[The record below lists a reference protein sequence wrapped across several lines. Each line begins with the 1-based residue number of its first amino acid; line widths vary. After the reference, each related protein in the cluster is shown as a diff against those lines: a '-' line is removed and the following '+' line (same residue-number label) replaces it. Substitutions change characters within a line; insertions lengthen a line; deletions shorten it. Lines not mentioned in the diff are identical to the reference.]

1 MSGYPPPLT
10 GVILRFS
17 RLFEVMRERLLE
29 GAVRLR
35 RGPFGPPAAP
45 PAMVDWLWHY
55 LADTRRRLV
64 ALHARFA
71 AGTLSAAPRR
81 RAVARPAAGRETPTG
96 AVSEPRARIRIP
108 PVEVFSPYGLGCYA
122 TELRELVDDPETRAL
137 LAASPQAG
145 KLLRPLWRKLSSEPL
160 PEALRLPPTPRRARQ
175 PRVKQPVAARPK
187 AAPAAPEATGRAT
200 WIYPVSLW
208 PDPAP
213 MAASPAGPDRP
224 CPPGWRSFGRRRP
237 RLPWHGLSVAN
248 TDDIPCGWAIYGVT
262 VLVGPL
268 RSIMR

>member
-17 RLFEVMRERLLE
+17 RLLEVMRERLLE

-35 RGPFGPPAAP
+35 SGPLGPPAAP
-45 PAMVDWLWHY
+45 PAVVDWLWHY
-55 LADTRRRLV
+55 LAGTRRRLV

-71 AGTLSAAPRR
+71 NGTLSAAPRR
-81 RAVARPAAGRETPTG
+81 RAVAPPAAGREEPTG
-96 AVSEPRARIRIP
+96 AVSQPRAPRIRTL

-122 TELRELVDDPETRAL
+122 TELRELLDDPETRAL

-187 AAPAAPEATGRAT
+187 AAPAAPEATGRAAWT
-200 WIYPVSLW
+200 YPVSLW
-208 PDPAP
+208 SDPAP
-213 MAASPAGPDRP
+213 ASAAKLPKPRYALPAWPKPLWPD
-224 CPPGWRSFGRRRP
+224 
-237 RLPWHGLSVAN
+237 
-248 TDDIPCGWAIYGVT
+248 
-262 VLVGPL
+262 
-268 RSIMR
+268 